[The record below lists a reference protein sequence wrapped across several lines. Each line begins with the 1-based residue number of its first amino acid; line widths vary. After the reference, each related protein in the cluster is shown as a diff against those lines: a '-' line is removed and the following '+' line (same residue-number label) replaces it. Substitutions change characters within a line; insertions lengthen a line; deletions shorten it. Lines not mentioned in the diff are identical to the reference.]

1 VPFFS
6 HIKRLYASEFIKFS
20 AVLLSSNAISQV
32 IGIVA
37 YPVITRL
44 YAPELFGEF
53 NLFLSIAGILILLT
67 TGRYELAIVLPESE
81 KKATALFH
89 LSLLLTVCIS
99 FLFFILIQLFDKS
112 IISFFHQEQLAL
124 LLPYLPVYLLL
135 WGVWRTLNNF
145 FIRQKK
151 YYSLSAY
158 NISQSVAGMGIK
170 CFFGL
175 KGFFSLGLLWGQL
188 LGQFLAVTVSVV
200 LGRSSFKRLKPWDK
214 QEIIAVAKTYSNF
227 PKFQLPQGLL
237 NGFSDYLPVL
247 LLSFYFEP
255 GKIGLFSLVLTIGF
269 ALMLF
274 AGSIYQT
281 MFRKI
286 SEQIQNQKKIMND
299 CLLFVKMC
307 LIAML
312 PFFILIMFMPDRF
325 FTILLGL
332 KWTGF
337 GFYLKCMLPWLFLE
351 MMNISLL
358 FIPNLFFRQK
368 TAMIIEIIYVAS
380 RIIALLSGA
389 YFRNFDLAIGLFS
402 AVSAL
407 ITAIKLIWYFRLV
420 KKYDAT
426 LQL

>member
-1 VPFFS
+1 M
-6 HIKRLYASEFIKFS
+6 
-20 AVLLSSNAISQV
+20 LSSNAISQV